1 MADRRV
7 GRGGGFR
14 ELGAAVALACAVA
27 AGCGADSAPPIA
39 QNRVVVPPVE
49 VERTMRPLSVAPD
62 AHPAPETAAARAD
75 NVSVDARLL
84 VITGDG
90 SDPGLDA
97 ITQTLSYLGTP
108 YDVLNASTGPAL
120 TADYLAAGDAGRY
133 YGIILDTG
141 DLAVG
146 SSSALTDD
154 EWMVLASYEARFGVR
169 RAVVYAHP
177 TAAYGLQLTGG
188 FDAQASPAVLHCT
201 TAGSNVFVGANCTVP
216 ITVTAGWAYSSQP
229 TDAFTTP
236 LLVDTGGNVYAA
248 TRTYP
253 DGREALVLTFA
264 QSPTALHTLGLAYGV
279 VSWVTRGLFLGERHV
294 YLSAQIDDFYLAS
307 AIYAAAG
314 GGTYRM
320 TAADLQAFAK
330 WQNAQRAQ
338 PVTALFR
345 AAFAFNAYGA
355 KPTGQDAL
363 SDEAHE
369 LGPTYEWINH
379 TWDHKEMNAMAYA
392 DAFEE
397 FSKNNTF
404 GLGSGLSRYVTDNL
418 VTPGITGLDNAEVMH
433 AAYDVGIRQLVT
445 DTSVSGQSN
454 PSPNAGYYNAQ
465 VPAILSIPRRPTDLY
480 FNVSQPAEWVTEYGV
495 LHSGTFS
502 YDQIIAAGSDTLVRY
517 LLRGENDPWMFH
529 QANLRDL
536 GGGHSLLTTLLD
548 ATLEKYAARVT
559 FPIVS
564 PPMEQLAERLKLR
577 MAFDASGVSATIT
590 PGSKLIVRVTHAAT
604 IPVTGLC
611 TPSAEMYGGQQN
623 LLPAADGRPVDDA
636 VARRL
641 QPGLPGTGGP
651 TGTGGSTGGLLGTGG
666 SIGSDPSGAGGNSG
680 GGSGWT
686 LGGAGASGALTTDG
700 GMAPSGD
707 GGCGCL
713 VAGRPGQIGAVLI
726 AIVFAIARRRSTTRA
741 RGAIATRT

>member
-1 MADRRV
+1 MAERRA

-14 ELGAAVALACAVA
+14 ELGAALALALACAAA
-27 AGCGADSAPPIA
+27 AGCGADTAPPPIA

-62 AHPAPETAAARAD
+62 ANPAPETAAARAD

-84 VITGDG
+84 VITADG
-90 SDPGLDA
+90 SDSGLDA
-97 ITQTLSYLGTP
+97 ITQTLDYLGTP
-108 YDVLNASTGPAL
+108 YDVLNASSGPAL

-146 SSSALTDD
+146 SASAFTDD

-169 RAVVYAHP
+169 RAVVYGHP

-188 FDAQASPAVLHCT
+188 FDAQATPAVLHCT

-216 ITVTAGWAYSSQP
+216 ITVAAGWAYSSQP

-236 LLVDTGGNVYAA
+236 LLVDTAGNVYAA
-248 TRTYP
+248 TRSYP
-253 DGREALVLTFA
+253 DGREALVLTFS
-264 QSPTALHTLGLAYGV
+264 QSPTALHTLGLVYGV
-279 VSWVTRGLFLGERHV
+279 VDWVTGGLFIGERHV

-314 GGTYRM
+314 GGTYRI
-320 TAADLQAFAK
+320 TAADLLAFTK

-338 PVTALFR
+338 PLTALFR

-355 KPTGQDAL
+355 KPAGQDAL
-363 SDEAHE
+363 SDEARE
-369 LGPTYEWINH
+369 QGPTYEWINH
-379 TWDHKEMNAMAYA
+379 TWDHKELTAMAYA

-404 GLGSGLSRYVTDNL
+404 GLGSGLGRYVTENL

-433 AAYDVGIRQLVT
+433 AAYDVGIRQLVS
-445 DTSVSGQSN
+445 DTSVKGQAN

-465 VPAILSIPRRPTDLY
+465 VPAILTIPRRPTDLY
-480 FNVSQPAEWVTEYGV
+480 FNVSQPSEWVIEYGA

-502 YDQIIAAGSDTLVRY
+502 YDQIIAAASEELVRY

-536 GGGHSLLTTLLD
+536 GGGQSLLSTLLD
-548 ATLEKYAARVT
+548 ATLEKYAARAT

-564 PPMEQLAERLKLR
+564 PPMEQLAERVKLR
-577 MAFDASGVSATIT
+577 MAFNASGVSATIA
-590 PGSKLIVRVTHAAT
+590 PGGKLTVRVTNAAT
-604 IPVTGLC
+604 VPVTGLC
-611 TPSAEMYGGQQN
+611 TPSAEMYGGQQIAY
-623 LLPAADGRPVDDA
+623 LPLAAGQSMTFSLA
-636 VARRL
+636 HCN
-641 QPGLPGTGGP
+641 PGDPGGGP
-651 TGTGGSTGGLLGTGG
+651 AGTGGSTGGVLGIGG
-666 SIGSDPSGAGGNSG
+666 SIGSNPFGIGGA
-680 GGSGWT
+680 GGSGWP
-686 LGGAGASGALTTDG
+686 GSAGNSGALTTDG
-700 GMAPSGD
+700 GTANPSD

-713 VAGRPGQIGAVLI
+713 VGGRPGQIGAVLI
-726 AIVFAIARRRSTTRA
+726 AIVFAIARRRSPTRGRAA
-741 RGAIATRT
+741 RATWT